1 MVRGS
6 RKPPLIE
13 FFFLGGLWVQNMLNG
28 ARSQAVDGTMGVHM
42 PCPYTLARP
51 AVGARWVGGRWR
63 WWGSSVVPPGMA
75 TATSQ
80 SPDGSTPSTLCRG
93 SGGAAVFLVLSGRKA
108 SVYPKDKKFSWMAKH
123 EDRLYSQFSAQNT
136 DGQTM

>member
-1 MVRGS
+1 MVGKLS
-6 RKPPLIE
+6 
-13 FFFLGGLWVQNMLNG
+13 G
-28 ARSQAVDGTMGVHM
+28 
-42 PCPYTLARP
+42 
-51 AVGARWVGGRWR
+51 
-63 WWGSSVVPPGMA
+63 A

-123 EDRLYSQFSAQNT
+123 EDRYAFRCLKQLQSVLII
-136 DGQTM
+136 

>member
-1 MVRGS
+1 MVGKLS
-6 RKPPLIE
+6 
-13 FFFLGGLWVQNMLNG
+13 G
-28 ARSQAVDGTMGVHM
+28 
-42 PCPYTLARP
+42 
-51 AVGARWVGGRWR
+51 
-63 WWGSSVVPPGMA
+63 A

-136 DGQTM
+136 DRQTKVNRVKESNILLFMKPYLTVSDTKSKP

>member
-1 MVRGS
+1 M
-6 RKPPLIE
+6 
-13 FFFLGGLWVQNMLNG
+13 QNMFNG
-28 ARSQAVDGTMGVHM
+28 RRSQAVDGTMGVHM
-42 PCPYTLARP
+42 PCLPLYTGQASRWSK
-51 AVGARWVGGRWR
+51 VGWRQMEVVGKLSG
-63 WWGSSVVPPGMA
+63 A

-123 EDRLYSQFSAQNT
+123 EDRLYSQFSAKST
-136 DGQTM
+136 DRQTV